1 MFGSPLYYIVT
12 TTGKGRQGKGKGVE
26 DLLLLMSEVDLS
38 RQVDLCFIR
47 QEPFAGHQ
55 LHTKPD
61 DDSGGRH
68 LTIEHR
74 VLEFFTGENSY

>member
-1 MFGSPLYYIVT
+1 MCNVWLPLILY
-12 TTGKGRQGKGKGVE
+12 KLQQPEREGKGVE

>member
-1 MFGSPLYYIVT
+1 
-12 TTGKGRQGKGKGVE
+12 
-26 DLLLLMSEVDLS
+26 MSEVDLS

-61 DDSGGRH
+61 DDSSGRH

-74 VLEFFTGENSY
+74 VLEFLDRHPMAIS